1 MRKFY
6 LYFPIFIEKMNDLD
20 WESYLLLMKIKNKNI
35 CYFYYNLS
43 MFCNF
48 NSLQLKNIIDSDI
61 FFRI

>member
-1 MRKFY
+1 
-6 LYFPIFIEKMNDLD
+6 MNDLD